1 MTLIVQLLCGFS
13 VTLAKLKSYK
23 RLYIGKNFKKDEV
36 IMTVKKWR
44 SIQEDLGFD
53 DAGRAFLEVKEQR
66 SGEVI
71 NVPPGWPHSVQN
83 LRVSI
88 LLTTC
93 FIL

>member
-1 MTLIVQLLCGFS
+1 VWIFCHPS
-13 VTLAKLKSYK
+13 KIEKLQEAV
-23 RLYIGKNFKKDEV
+23 GKNFKKDEV
-36 IMTVKKWR
+36 IMTVNKWR
-44 SIQEDLGFD
+44 LIQKDVGFD
-53 DAGRAFLEVKEQR
+53 DAGRPYLEIKEQR